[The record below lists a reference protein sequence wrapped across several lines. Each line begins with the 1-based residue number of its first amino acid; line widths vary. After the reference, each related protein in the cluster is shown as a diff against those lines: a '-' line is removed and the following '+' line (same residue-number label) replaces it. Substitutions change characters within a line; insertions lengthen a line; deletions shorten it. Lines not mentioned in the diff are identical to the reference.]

1 METTLALG
9 HALSRARHVTG
20 RRLLLVAALVVCP
33 VVGASTQVPSSDAR
47 VTIQAAT
54 QSGPASGVVLRSG
67 RVAAITD
74 AQGNATLLIAPGI
87 VVIGARRIG
96 LAPDSIRLALRA
108 GADTTIALMLREQA
122 AVIASV
128 IVSSTRTDR
137 RVEDEPL
144 RVEVLAGEDV
154 GEKTQMR
161 PADIRSLLAEMPGVR
176 VQATSPTLGGS
187 ALRILGLRGRYT
199 QILADGLPLYGAEAG
214 SFGLLQIPPLDL
226 RQAEVIKGAASA
238 LYGPGA
244 MGGVLNLITRRPPDS
259 SEVIVNGTGRG
270 AADVVGFGARQLS
283 PTVGAT
289 LSTGVHMQRAVN
301 LGGDAWT
308 DVPGFGRVEVRP
320 RLFVSDSA
328 GGSVMFTAG
337 AFVENRGG
345 GSAPESTAA
354 AAFPE
359 SLLTRH
365 LDVGSTARK
374 RLGSAFTVAARAAAN
389 VRSRVRRFG
398 IQREAERMS
407 TLFGEITGTVVARTQ
422 TMLVGIA
429 DQHERYTNAQV
440 SQFDDTRTTP
450 ALFVQHTYAPSRW
463 FATQLNGRCDHSSRY
478 GTICTPRASLMAR
491 AGEAFTARLSAAGGW
506 NAPTAL
512 TEETELI
519 GLSRVRGPLRVG
531 AARARTT
538 SLDLT
543 TRRGP
548 LEVSGTL
555 FASRVTDPV
564 GLRRVAGDTSGQV
577 AFVTAAGPAY
587 AHGGELFAFYNRE
600 PIMVTAFYAATRTH
614 EISPESGRRR
624 ESPYVPRES
633 AGLDVAFEEDDL
645 GGRIGLELFYTGP
658 QAVEE
663 NPYRA
668 VAPGYTTVGVL
679 ASKRLGRIMVYLN
692 LENLTNVRQTNFDP
706 LLRVTPGEGGR
717 RTVDEWA
724 PLEGRSANAGLR
736 VRL

>member
-1 METTLALG
+1 MHTALAIE
-9 HALSRARHVTG
+9 HTISRARRVTR
-20 RRLLLVAALVVCP
+20 RRLLCIAALVVGP
-33 VVGASTQVPSSDAR
+33 FVGVAAQVPSSDAR
-47 VTIQAAT
+47 VTVQATT
-54 QSGPASGVVLRSG
+54 QSGPASGVLLRSG
-67 RVAAITD
+67 RAGAITD
-74 AQGNATLLIAPGI
+74 AQGNAMLMIAPGV
-87 VVIGARRIG
+87 VVISARRIG
-96 LAPDSIRLALRA
+96 LAPDSIRLTLRA
-108 GADTTIALMLREQA
+108 GGDTTVALMLSEQA
-122 AVIASV
+122 AVIAPV
-128 IVSSTRTDR
+128 IVSSTRADR

-144 RVEVLAGEDV
+144 RVEVLSGEDV

-199 QILADGLPLYGAEAG
+199 QILTDGLPLYGAQAG

-283 PTVGAT
+283 HSVGAT
-289 LSTGVHMQRAVN
+289 LSTGVHSQRPVD
-301 LGGDAWT
+301 LGGDEWT
-308 DVPGFGRVEVRP
+308 DLPGFRRVEVRP
-320 RLFVSDSA
+320 RLFVTDSA
-328 GGSVMFTAG
+328 GSSMMLTAG
-337 AFVENRGG
+337 AFAEHRGG
-345 GSAPESTAA
+345 GSAAGSTPAA
-354 AAFPE
+354 VFPE
-359 SLLTRH
+359 SLSTRH
-365 LDVGSTARK
+365 VDVGGTGRR
-374 RLGSAFTVAARAAAN
+374 RLGSAFTVVARAAAN
-389 VRSRVRRFG
+389 TQSRVRRFG
-398 IQREAERMS
+398 IQRETEHMS
-407 TLFGEITGTVVARTQ
+407 TLFGEITGTVVARAQ
-422 TMLVGIA
+422 TLLVGVA
-429 DQHERYTNAQV
+429 GQHERYTNAQV
-440 SQFDDTRTTP
+440 SEFDDTRTTP
-450 ALFVQHTYAPSRW
+450 ALFAQHTYAPSSW
-463 FATQLNGRCDHSSRY
+463 LATQLNGRCDLSSRY

-491 AGEAFTARLSAAGGW
+491 AGDAFTARLSAAGGW

-512 TEETELI
+512 TEQTELI
-519 GLSRVRGPLRVG
+519 GLSRVRGPLRV
-531 AARARTT
+531 AAERAQTT

-543 TRRGP
+543 ATRGP
-548 LEVSGTL
+548 LEISGTL

-564 GLRRVAGDTSGQV
+564 GLRRVAGDTAGQV
-577 AFVTAAGPAY
+577 AFVNAAGPAY

-614 EISPESGRRR
+614 ELSPETGRRR

-633 AGLDVAFEEDDL
+633 AGLDVAFEEDEI
-645 GGRIGLELFYTGP
+645 GARIGFELFYTGP

-668 VAPGYTTVGVL
+668 VAPGYTTLGVL
-679 ASKRLGRIMVYLN
+679 ASKRLGRIMLYLN
-692 LENLTNVRQTNFDP
+692 LENLTNVRQTSFDP
-706 LLRVTPGEGGR
+706 LLRMTPGEGGR